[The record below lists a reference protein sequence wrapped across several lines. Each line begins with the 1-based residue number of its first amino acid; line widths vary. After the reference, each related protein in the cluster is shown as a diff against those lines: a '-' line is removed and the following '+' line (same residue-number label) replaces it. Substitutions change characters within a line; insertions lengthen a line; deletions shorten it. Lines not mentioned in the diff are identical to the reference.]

1 MSLKRILSI
10 LKRMITDK
18 KFRNTVL
25 NRLTQEVR
33 QVSQPINIAT
43 QLSEED
49 KQFLKSMRI
58 AFVGGCEL
66 EYMKEFFEAN
76 GAECYLTFDH
86 NESSDPN
93 LSLSDFKGG
102 VYSFKPDVVI
112 ISDVQFI
119 RNEIGSIQ
127 HNVSTF
133 ESQEEKL
140 QFISKRLLNGIKKA
154 RTKLNA
160 NYFIMTYPLVIRPAY
175 GRFDYKNLNNSFSLR
190 EFLNRLESSF
200 YDLSKQE
207 DDVFVLSVNESFLK
221 AGAGLQI
228 RENDADGVYEHFTR
242 EGAVTISLEL
252 LNHLRVV
259 KGHGRRIKC
268 VVVDLDNTMWDGIL
282 RDDGIEGINVY
293 HNRLTVLDFL
303 TRRGILL
310 AIASKND
317 SSIQSLVDDVLGP
330 IADSFIIKKI
340 NWNDKAQNLMEIAQ
354 ELNIGLDSLA
364 FFDDN
369 PYERDQI
376 QLFLP
381 DVLVLPET
389 ELIHTLNRIEF
400 EPIGKLTKESAKRT
414 QMYTDQKKREI
425 DETKFALDKEGF
437 LQSCDLELWMREAKD
452 VNLGR
457 VTELIQRTN
466 QLNATAVR
474 YSKDEILE
482 FHKSSDYKIYVVN
495 LYDRYGEY
503 GLIGVTLIHKEE
515 SKWVMEVLTFS
526 CRAMGKTV
534 EQTFLS
540 FLMQEAQK
548 EEASI
553 LVGKYKKTEKNE
565 AMERLFTEANFK
577 SKTEENGL
585 VIWEYNFEEN
595 EIPDY
600 PKWFKILKKE
610 K

>member
-1 MSLKRILSI
+1 
-10 LKRMITDK
+10 MITDK

-25 NRLTQEVR
+25 SRLTQEVR

-49 KQFLKSMRI
+49 QNFLKAMKI

-66 EYMKEFFEAN
+66 EFMKEFFEAN

-102 VYSFKPDVVI
+102 VYSFNPDVVI

-127 HNVSTF
+127 HNISTF

-154 RTKLNA
+154 RSKLNA

-190 EFLNRLESSF
+190 EFLNRLELSF
-200 YDLSKQE
+200 FDLSKQE

-221 AGAGLQI
+221 AGVGLQI

-242 EGAVTISLEL
+242 DGAVTISLEL
-252 LNHLRVV
+252 LNHLKVV
-259 KGHGRRIKC
+259 KGYGKRIKC

-317 SSIQSLVDDVLGP
+317 SSIQPLVDDVLGS
-330 IADSFIIKKI
+330 ISDSFIIKKI

-354 ELNIGLDSLA
+354 ELNIGLDSIA

-389 ELIHTLNRIEF
+389 EIIHTLNRIEF
-400 EPIGKLTKESAKRT
+400 EPIGKITKESAKRT
-414 QMYTDQKKREI
+414 QLYTEQKKREI

-437 LQSCDLELWMREAKD
+437 LLSCDLELWMREAKD
-452 VNLGR
+452 VNLSR

-474 YSKDEILE
+474 YSKEEILE

-495 LYDRYGEY
+495 LYDKYGEY
-503 GLIGVTLIHKEE
+503 GLIGVTLIRKEE
-515 SKWVMEVLTFS
+515 QKWIMEVLTFS

-534 EQTFLS
+534 EQTFLT

-548 EEASI
+548 EDASI

-565 AMERLFTEANFK
+565 AMERLFTETNFE
-577 SKTEENGL
+577 SKITDNGL
-585 VIWEYNFEEN
+585 VIWEYNFESDG
-595 EIPDY
+595 IPDY
-600 PKWFKILKKE
+600 PKWFKILRKE